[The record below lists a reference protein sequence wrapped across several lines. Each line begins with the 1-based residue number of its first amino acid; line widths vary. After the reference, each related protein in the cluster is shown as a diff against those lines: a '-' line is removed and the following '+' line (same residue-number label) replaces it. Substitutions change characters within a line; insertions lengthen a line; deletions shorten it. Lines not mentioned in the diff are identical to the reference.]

1 MMNRRTFLSGLILG
15 TLSTPLAGKAQP
27 TGKVNRIGYLSPL
40 AAAAAAPYLEAFR
53 QGLRELGYVEGQNFT
68 IESRFA
74 GGKFDRLPELAVEL
88 IGQRVDVMLV
98 GSNPGALAAKSAT
111 STIPI
116 VMVTT
121 GDPVGGGLVASLA
134 RPGGNLTGMT
144 ALGQDLS
151 AKRLELLK
159 EVVPGITRL
168 AVLTNPAS
176 PYTGPF
182 LKGKEGVARAL
193 GVQLQVFEARDPSDF
208 EKVFGVMVSERP
220 GALMVLADIM
230 FITQRRRIVEFAAK
244 SRLPAVYGEREFVD
258 AGGLMFYGAG
268 LAGLFRHAAVYVDKI
283 LRGAKPGDLPIEQPT
298 KFELVINLR
307 TAKALGLTI
316 PRVLLIRADQVI
328 Q

>member
-1 MMNRRTFLSGLILG
+1 MNRRTFLSGLILG
-15 TLSTPLAGKAQP
+15 TLSTPLAAKAQP

-159 EVVPGITRL
+159 EIVPGITRL

-182 LKGKEGVARAL
+182 LKAKEGVGRAL
-193 GVQLQVFEARDPSDF
+193 GVQLQVLEARDPSDF
-208 EKVFGVMVSERP
+208 EKVFGAMARERP

-244 SRLPAVYGEREFVD
+244 SRLPTVYGEREFVD

-268 LAGLFRHAAVYVDKI
+268 LAGLFLHDHERLAVFHAAH
-283 LRGAKPGDLPIEQPT
+283 
-298 KFELVINLR
+298 
-307 TAKALGLTI
+307 
-316 PRVLLIRADQVI
+316 
-328 Q
+328 

>member
-15 TLSTPLAGKAQP
+15 TLSTPLGVKAQP
-27 TGKVNRIGYLSPL
+27 TGKVYRVGYLSPL

-68 IESRFA
+68 IESRF
-74 GGKFDRLPELAVEL
+74 GDGKFDRLPELAVEL
-88 IGQRVDVMLV
+88 VGQRVDVMLV

-182 LKGKEGVARAL
+182 LKGQEGVARAL

-230 FITQRRRIVEFAAK
+230 FITQRRRIVN
-244 SRLPAVYGEREFVD
+244 SRP
-258 AGGLMFYGAG
+258 
-268 LAGLFRHAAVYVDKI
+268 
-283 LRGAKPGDLPIEQPT
+283 
-298 KFELVINLR
+298 
-307 TAKALGLTI
+307 
-316 PRVLLIRADQVI
+316 RADCRPCTANGSSSTPVA
-328 Q
+328 

>member
-1 MMNRRTFLSGLILG
+1 
-15 TLSTPLAGKAQP
+15 
-27 TGKVNRIGYLSPL
+27 
-40 AAAAAAPYLEAFR
+40 
-53 QGLRELGYVEGQNFT
+53 
-68 IESRFA
+68 
-74 GGKFDRLPELAVEL
+74 
-88 IGQRVDVMLV
+88 
-98 GSNPGALAAKSAT
+98 
-111 STIPI
+111 
-116 VMVTT
+116 
-121 GDPVGGGLVASLA
+121 
-134 RPGGNLTGMT
+134 
-144 ALGQDLS
+144 LS

-268 LAGLFRHAAVYVDKI
+268 LAGLFRHASIYVDKI
-283 LRGAKPGDLPIEQPT
+283 FKGTKPADLPVEQPT
-298 KFELVINLR
+298 KFELVINLK

-316 PRVLLIRADQVI
+316 PPSLLLRVDQII